1 MPILPVWRKKTNIE
15 LNRVFSWLQTNKL
28 TLNLSETKAIL
39 FNNHN
44 RPVTPNINCKNVPLE
59 QVNSVKDIGA
69 LIDSHLS
76 WKEQIA
82 SVKKKVAQGCHALFK
97 LQAISDVKILRK
109 VYFSLIYPHLQYAIL
124 TLGKVPATHVTHLK
138 VLHNRSILYICKILI
153 KLRALP
159 LSAITVSLDYLRR
172 WLRSTV
178 PCGKTPATV
187 SGSEPL
193 KICCH
198 AIVTQR
204 RPTVE
209 LL

>member
-1 MPILPVWRKKTNIE
+1 LVLRCFCCILMISPCLPIFFVKILLLTQHYLFLMPILPVWRKKTNIE

-82 SVKKKVAQGCHALFK
+82 SVEKKAAQGCHALFK

-172 WLRSTV
+172 
-178 PCGKTPATV
+178 
-187 SGSEPL
+187 
-193 KICCH
+193 
-198 AIVTQR
+198 
-204 RPTVE
+204 
-209 LL
+209 